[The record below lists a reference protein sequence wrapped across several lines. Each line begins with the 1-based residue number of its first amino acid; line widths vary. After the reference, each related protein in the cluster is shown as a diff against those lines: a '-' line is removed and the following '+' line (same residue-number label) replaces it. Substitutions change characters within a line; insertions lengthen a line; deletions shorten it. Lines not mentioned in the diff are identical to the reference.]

1 MGRTARGRPVTEM
14 GMIVAYIAPMSI
26 VAGAAWRIAVKL
38 TAVEARLKHLEAENR
53 ALKSDLLALRT
64 LLSVLVDSRRATA

>member
-1 MGRTARGRPVTEM
+1 MTDAA
-14 GMIVAYIAPMSI
+14 MILAYIGPMSI

-38 TAVEARLKHLEAENR
+38 TAVENRLKQLEHENR

-64 LLSVLVDSRRATA
+64 LLSVLVDSRRATP

>member
-1 MGRTARGRPVTEM
+1 MTDMAM
-14 GMIVAYIAPMSI
+14 LIAYVAPMSI

-64 LLSVLVDSRRATA
+64 LLSVLVDSRRQNA